1 MRDGNVLA
9 HMEDDIWISGSNL
22 ERVRQMG
29 MATSDEDMIYLLA
42 FVLFCCSSFS
52 LRGCFVYDCNGKP
65 LSYESGDVSCRE
77 SRRPEYLAN
86 LSSR

>member
-52 LRGCFVYDCNGKP
+52 LRVVFCLRLQRKAVE
-65 LSYESGDVSCRE
+65 LRE
-77 SRRPEYLAN
+77 RRC
-86 LSSR
+86 